1 MRQAFCLAAYFHTSG
16 LGFYHSIHLND
27 KKQVLSV
34 YRYIFAVEEE

>member
-16 LGFYHSIHLND
+16 LGFYHSDEN
-27 KKQVLSV
+27 QVLSV